1 MKAIPSTGLCLGVD
15 IGGTNTVLGYVDGSG
30 RLMGETSIP
39 THAHEPAA
47 DLFRRLH
54 QAATVLG
61 KSVAGRW
68 DLMGIGIGAPNA
80 NYYRGTI
87 EQPPNLSWDHVDVVA
102 EMSRFF
108 EVPVAVT
115 NDANAAALGEML
127 FGAARSMKDFIVVT
141 LGTGLGS
148 GIVANG
154 QLIYGADGF
163 AGELGH
169 TVAVHGGRECGCGRR
184 GCLEAYASAN
194 GVRRTVHELIA
205 TTLDASELRDVSFN
219 ELTAKRVAEA
229 AARGDRLALE
239 TFDRTARWLGASLAD
254 AVAYLSPQAIIL
266 MGGVAAA
273 GDLLLKPVK
282 RYMESS
288 MLNIFKDKVAILP
301 SGLPGGNTAV
311 LGAGALIW
319 NELKSDHKGS

>member
-1 MKAIPSTGLCLGVD
+1 MNSKGLCLGID
-15 IGGTNTVLGYVDGSG
+15 IGGTNTVLGLVDPAG

-39 THAHEPAA
+39 TNAHQPASLLFNRVQKAAA
-47 DLFRRLH
+47 DL
-54 QAATVLG
+54 
-61 KSVAGRW
+61 GRSLSGSW
-68 DLMGIGIGAPNA
+68 ELMGIGVGAPNA

-87 EQPPNLSWDHVDVVA
+87 EQPPNLSWDHVDVVG
-102 EMSRFF
+102 ELSRHFK
-108 EVPVAVT
+108 VPVAVT

-169 TVAVHGGRECGCGRR
+169 TIVERNGRECGCGRR

-194 GVRRTVHELIA
+194 GVRRTVYELIA
-205 TTLDASELRDVSFN
+205 TTMDASELRQIPFN
-219 ELTAKRVAEA
+219 DLTAKQVAEA
-229 AARGDRLALE
+229 AGRGDRLALE
-239 TFDRTARWLGASLAD
+239 TFDRTARWLGTSLAD

-266 MGGVAAA
+266 VGGVAAA

-282 RYMESS
+282 RYLEANV
-288 MLNIFKDKVAILP
+288 LNIFKDKVAVLP
-301 SGLPGGNTAV
+301 SGLPDGNTAV

-319 NELKSDHKGS
+319 NELQASPHTL

>member
-1 MKAIPSTGLCLGVD
+1 MGPQGLCLGVD
-15 IGGTNTVLGYVDGSG
+15 IGGTNTVLGLVDASG

-39 THAHEPAA
+39 TQAHLPASM
-47 DLFRRLH
+47 LFERVHR
-54 QAATVLG
+54 ASTALG
-61 KSVAGRW
+61 KSLSGKWELA
-68 DLMGIGIGAPNA
+68 GIGVGAPNA

-102 EMSRFF
+102 ELSHFF
-108 EVPVAVT
+108 DVPVAVT

-127 FGAARSMKDFIVVT
+127 FGAARSMKDFVVVT

-154 QLIYGADGF
+154 QLIYGSDGF

-169 TVAVHGGRECGCGRR
+169 TIIERNGRECGCGRR

-194 GVRRTVHELIA
+194 GVRRTVYDLIA
-205 TTLDASELRDVSFN
+205 STMDASELRDVPFN

-229 AARGDRLALE
+229 AGRGDRLALE
-239 TFDRTARWLGASLAD
+239 TFDRTARWLGESLAD
-254 AVAYLSPQAIIL
+254 TVAYLSPQAIIL
-266 MGGVAAA
+266 VGGVAAA

-282 RYMESS
+282 RYLEASV
-288 MLNIFKDKVAILP
+288 LNIFKDKVAILP
-301 SGLPGGNTAV
+301 SGLPDGNTAV

-319 NELKSDHKGS
+319 NELKAGSRSTA

>member
-1 MKAIPSTGLCLGVD
+1 MSSEGLCLGVD
-15 IGGTNTVLGYVDGSG
+15 IGGTNTVLGLVDASG
-30 RLMGETSIP
+30 RLMGESSIS
-39 THAHEPAA
+39 TCAHQPATQ
-47 DLFRRLH
+47 LFDRLH
-54 QAATVLG
+54 KAATVLG
-61 KSVAGRW
+61 KSLSGRW
-68 DLMGIGIGAPNA
+68 DLRGIGIGAPNA

-87 EQPPNLSWDHVDVVA
+87 EQPPNLSWDHVDVVS

-108 EVPVAVT
+108 KVPVAVT

-127 FGAARSMKDFIVVT
+127 FGSARSMKDFIVVT

-154 QLIYGADGF
+154 QLVYGADGF
-163 AGELGH
+163 AGEMGH
-169 TVAVHGGRECGCGRR
+169 TIAVPGGRECGCGRR

-205 TTLDASELRDVSFN
+205 STMEASELRDVPFN
-219 ELTAKRVAEA
+219 ELTAKRVAES

-239 TFDRTARWLGASLAD
+239 TFDRTARWLAASLAD
-254 AVAYLSPQAIIL
+254 AVAYFSPQAIIL
-266 MGGVAAA
+266 VGGVASA

-282 RYMESS
+282 RYLEANVLSV
-288 MLNIFKDKVAILP
+288 FKDKVAILP
-301 SGLPGGNTAV
+301 SGLANGNTAV

-319 NELKSDHKGS
+319 NELKAGPKGS